1 MGNPYIFFQKRVIR
15 ATGKVQP
22 DSSES
27 WTFQVL
33 RDGQKGPEI
42 EVDGT
47 QREGLARMISV
58 VCLTREAWGTSAGRA
73 IRGWRKPVMVRA

>member
-33 RDGQKGPEI
+33 RVGQKGPEI
-42 EVDGT
+42 EENGT
-47 QREGLARMISV
+47 QREGFGRMISV
-58 VCLTREAWGTSAGRA
+58 VCLTRGAYQQVSEGQFDG
-73 IRGWRKPVMVRA
+73 GVHE